1 MEYVNLGRTNVKVT
15 RLTFG
20 AWAIGGWMWGG
31 ADKKDALKAIHKSL
45 DLGITSIDTAPVYG
59 FGLSEEIVGKAV
71 RGVRKEVQILTKYG
85 LIWDKKIG
93 KFYFNTTDNNGK
105 PISIYRY
112 AGKES
117 VINECEQSLKRLRTD
132 YIDLLQIHWA
142 DPATPIQETMEAM
155 DILIKSGK
163 IRAAGVCNYNL
174 EEMKTAHACNYNPGE
189 MNTAAGFTSLA
200 SNQVPY
206 SMLKRDIEKDI
217 VPWCIEN
224 NVSILAYSP
233 LQRGLLTGKIK
244 TGYKFNDGDTRPVS
258 PYYRDS
264 NIRKTNEF
272 LEKLKPI
279 ASDKNVTLTQLVL
292 RWTMQRPGITVVL
305 AGARNP
311 AQVEENAGAFNFQL
325 TGEEIKLINTYL
337 DQLKLDLG

>member
-1 MEYVNLGRTNVKVT
+1 MEYVNLGRSNVKIT

-45 DLGITSIDTAPVYG
+45 DLGITSIDTAPAYG
-59 FGLSEEIVGKAV
+59 FGLSEEIVGEAV
-71 RGVRKEVQILTKYG
+71 RGVRKDVQILTKYG
-85 LIWDKKIG
+85 LRWDKKIG

-105 PISIYRY
+105 PVSMYRY

-132 YIDLLQIHWA
+132 YIDLLQIHWS
-142 DPATPIQETMEAM
+142 DPTTPIQETMEAM

-174 EEMKTAHACNYNPGE
+174 EEMKTAS
-189 MNTAAGFTSLA
+189 GFTSLA

-224 NVSILAYSP
+224 YVSILAYSP

-244 TGYKFNDGDTRPVS
+244 TGHKFNEGDSRPAT
-258 PYYRDS
+258 PYYSDS
-264 NIRKTNEF
+264 NIKKTNEF
-272 LEKLKPI
+272 LEKLEPI
-279 ASDKNVTLTQLVL
+279 AADKNATLSQLVL
-292 RWTMQRPGITVVL
+292 RWTMQMPGITVVL

-311 AQVEENAGAFNFQL
+311 EQIQENAGALN
-325 TGEEIKLINTYL
+325 
-337 DQLKLDLG
+337 LKLDEDEMKQINSLLNNIKLDLDK

>member
-1 MEYVNLGRTNVKVT
+1 MEHITLGKTNVKVT

-31 ADKKDALKAIHKSL
+31 ADRKDALKAVHKSL
-45 DLGITSIDTAPVYG
+45 DLGITSIDTAPAYG
-59 FGLSEEIVGKAV
+59 FGLSEEIVGEVVK
-71 RGVRKEVQILTKYG
+71 GVRKEVQILTKYG
-85 LIWDKKIG
+85 MIWDKKVG
-93 KFYFNTTDNNGK
+93 KFYFNSTDNNGK

-112 AGKES
+112 AGKDS

-132 YIDLLQIHWA
+132 YIDLLQIHWS
-142 DPATPIQETMEAM
+142 DPTTPIQETMEAM
-155 DILIKSGK
+155 EILIKAGK
-163 IRAAGVCNYNL
+163 IRAAGVSNYNL
-174 EEMKTAHACNYNPGE
+174 EDTKTAASFIN
-189 MNTAAGFTSLA
+189 LA

-206 SMLKRDIEKDI
+206 SMLKRDIEIDV

-244 TGYKFNDGDTRPVS
+244 TGHKFNEGDSRPAT

-264 NIRKTNEF
+264 NIKKTNEF

-279 ASDKNVTLTQLVL
+279 ADDKNATLSQLVL
-292 RWTMQRPGITVVL
+292 RWTMQMPGITVVL

-311 AQVEENAGAFNFQL
+311 EQIQENAGALNFKL
-325 TGEEIKLINTYL
+325 EEDEMKLINSL
-337 DQLKLDLG
+337 LNNIKLDLDK